1 MANFNLNRAVLGG
14 RLTADPDLRFTNSD
28 RAVCSFTVAVNR
40 PYKDGDGN
48 SQSDFIR
55 CVAWGNTA
63 EFVAKYFGKGSSI
76 CVIGEITTRSYEND
90 DEETVYVTEVTVR
103 DVQFVDSK
111 SESEGAEKKSEKS
124 ERSEKKGSSAKGKG
138 GARR

>member
-40 PYKDGDGN
+40 SYKDADGN

-63 EFVAKYFGKGSSI
+63 EFVDKYFRKGSSI
-76 CVIGEITTRSYEND
+76 CVIGEITTRTYENE

-111 SESEGAEKKSEKS
+111 SESEGAEKKTEKP
-124 ERSEKKGSSAKGKG
+124 EKKGSSAKGKG
-138 GARR
+138 GQRR